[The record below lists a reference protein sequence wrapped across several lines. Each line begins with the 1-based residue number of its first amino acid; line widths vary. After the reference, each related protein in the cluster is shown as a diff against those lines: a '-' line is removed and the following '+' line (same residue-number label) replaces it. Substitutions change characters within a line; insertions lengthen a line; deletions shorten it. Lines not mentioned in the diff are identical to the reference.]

1 LKKTIVHVIDSLG
14 IGGAEVLLRTT
25 LSVLPQYR
33 HIVCYLTPPHDL
45 AASLQA
51 DKLYFLDLR
60 KNFDFIRCVLK
71 LRKIITREKAVL
83 VHSHLLK
90 STWISRLACWQKA
103 PLVFTI
109 HNILSED
116 SFKINRLSYY
126 VEKRTYKKRQSIIS
140 VSKGALNDYE
150 NWIGVKG
157 RSYILYN
164 IVAECFFKA
173 GENYLPVS
181 GTATRLV
188 AVGNLRRQ
196 KNYGALLKAFAF
208 LKNENISLDIYG
220 QGDLFNDL
228 QSYIDEQQLPVSLK
242 GKTEN
247 ISEVLPN
254 YHAFIMPSSFE
265 GYGIAPVE
273 AMAVGLPLL
282 LSDLDVLREITDNK
296 ALFFNQE
303 NPKTIAEAIRKFIKM
318 PLPEKMELSE
328 HGKRRAKA
336 MAGKENFTVS
346 LETIYKAELKYEDV
360 DS

>member
-1 LKKTIVHVIDSLG
+1 VKKTIVHVIDSLG

-45 AASLQA
+45 APSLQA
-51 DKLYFLDLR
+51 DKVYFLNLR
-60 KNFDFIRCVLK
+60 RNFDFFKCAFK
-71 LRKIITREKAVL
+71 LRKIIAEEKAVL
-83 VHSHLLK
+83 VHAHLLK
-90 STWISRLACWQKA
+90 STWVSRIACRQKT

-126 VEKRTYKKRQSIIS
+126 VEKRTYNKKQSIIS

-150 NWIGVKG
+150 NWIGIKG

-173 GENYLPVS
+173 GENYQPVPAA
-181 GTATRLV
+181 ATRLV

-196 KNYGALLKAFAF
+196 KNYGALLKAFTF

-220 QGDLFNDL
+220 QGDLFNEL
-228 QSYIDEQQLPVSLK
+228 QSYINEQQLPVTLK
-242 GKTEN
+242 GQIEN
-247 ISEVLPN
+247 ISEILPN
-254 YHAFIMPSSFE
+254 YHAFIMTSSFE
-265 GYGIAPVE
+265 GFGIAPVE

-282 LSDLDVLREITDNK
+282 LSDLDVLREITDDK
-296 ALFFNQE
+296 ALFFNPEDPE
-303 NPKTIAEAIRKFIKM
+303 NIAEAIRKFIKM
-318 PLPEKMELSE
+318 PLAEKTELSE
-328 HGKRRAKA
+328 QGKRRAKA
-336 MAGKENFTVS
+336 MAGKENFTAS
-346 LETIYKAELKYEDV
+346 LEAIYNSELK
-360 DS
+360 

>member
-1 LKKTIVHVIDSLG
+1 VKKTIVHVIDSLG

-45 AASLQA
+45 APSLQA
-51 DKLYFLDLR
+51 DKVFFLDLR
-60 KNFDFIRCVLK
+60 KNFDFFKCALK
-71 LRKIITREKAVL
+71 LRKIIAGEKAVL
-83 VHSHLLK
+83 VHAHLLK
-90 STWISRLACWQKA
+90 STWISRITCWQKA
-103 PLVFTI
+103 PLIFTI

-126 VEKRTYKKRQSIIS
+126 IEKRTYKKRQSIIS

-150 NWIGVKG
+150 NWIGIKG
-157 RSYILYN
+157 KSYILYN

-173 GENYLPVS
+173 GENYQPVS
-181 GTATRLV
+181 GVTTRLV

-196 KNYGALLKAFAF
+196 KNYGALLKAFTF

-220 QGDLFNDL
+220 QGDLFNEL
-228 QSYIDEQQLPVSLK
+228 QSYIDEQQLPVTLK
-242 GKTEN
+242 GQTEN
-247 ISEVLPN
+247 ISEILSG

-296 ALFFNQE
+296 ALFFNPQE
-303 NPKTIAEAIRKFIKM
+303 PGNIAEAIRKFIRM
-318 PLPEKMELSE
+318 SLEERSE
-328 HGKRRAKA
+328 MSNKGKIRARKI
-336 MAGKENFTVS
+336 AGKENFMST
-346 LETIYKAELKYEDV
+346 LLNIYQSEI